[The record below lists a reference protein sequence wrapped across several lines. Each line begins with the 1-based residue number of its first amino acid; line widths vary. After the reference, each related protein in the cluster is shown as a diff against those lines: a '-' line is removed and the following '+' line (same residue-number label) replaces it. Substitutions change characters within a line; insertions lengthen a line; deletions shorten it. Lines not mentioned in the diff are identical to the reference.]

1 MYFCIMNIPF
11 NKKKII
17 NDPVYGFINIPSGS
31 IYDLIEHPYLQ
42 RLRRIKQ
49 LGLSNLVYPGAEHTR
64 FSHALGAMYLMNQAL
79 DVLSQKGETISQ
91 EEIEASLAAILLHDI
106 GHSPFSHCLEH
117 FFFQESHEEVSLEMM
132 KIIGVSK
139 MTLDIFSNKYPKRFL
154 HQLVSSQVDADRLDY
169 LTRDSFFTGVSEGV
183 IGTERIIK
191 MLAVNNDELV
201 IEQKGIYSIEKFII
215 SRRLMY
221 WQVYMH
227 KAVVSSDILINTI
240 LIRAS
245 YLHKQGVDVIKHI
258 SPYLGYFLENNRTTI
273 KDEKSIENFT
283 QIDDSDIW
291 NAVKVWAN
299 HKDKILSH
307 LSQCLINRHLGKVQI
322 KDKPFSKEEID
333 NAIEDLQAQN
343 RSLSIEEIKSYFV
356 LTDEL
361 KNKAYSFQ
369 DDKINIL
376 FKNGQ
381 VKEICNASDQLD
393 ETFLRKEIKKYYL
406 YKLPTPAI

>member
-1 MYFCIMNIPF
+1 MYFCNMNIPL

-31 IYDLIEHPYLQ
+31 IFDLIENNYLQ

-49 LGLSNLVYPGAEHTR
+49 LGLSSLVYPGAEHTR
-64 FSHALGAMYLMNQAL
+64 FAHALGAMFLMNQAL
-79 DVLSQKGETISQ
+79 DVLIQKGEKISKQ
-91 EEIEASLAAILLHDI
+91 ELEASLSAILLHDI

-117 FFFQESHEEVSLEMM
+117 FFFEESHEEVSLELM
-132 KIIGVSK
+132 KKIGVSQ
-139 MTLDIFSNKYPKRFL
+139 MTLDIFSNKYPKKFL
-154 HQLVSSQVDADRLDY
+154 HQLVSSQVDTDRLDY

-191 MLAVNNDELV
+191 MLAVFNDELV

-227 KAVVSSDILINTI
+227 KAVVSADILLKSI
-240 LIRAS
+240 LKRANNIQ
-245 YLHKQGVDVIKHI
+245 KQGIDTIKYI
-258 SPYLGYFLENNRTTI
+258 SPSFAYFIENGTRTI
-273 KDEKSIENFT
+273 GDEKAIECFT
-283 QIDDSDIW
+283 NIDDSDIW
-291 NAVKVWAN
+291 NAIKIWTN
-299 HKDKILSH
+299 NEDFILSY
-307 LSQCLINRHLGKVQI
+307 LSKCLVNRHLGKIQI
-322 KDKPFSKEEID
+322 QDNHFSSEDIDNVIEQFYCSETSVSKE
-333 NAIEDLQAQN
+333 NL
-343 RSLSIEEIKSYFV
+343 KSYFV
-356 LTDEL
+356 LTAEL

-393 ETFLRKEIKKYYL
+393 ENFLRKEIKKYYL
-406 YKLPTPAI
+406 YKLPINR